1 MATPFEISATH
12 VENLA
17 ELAPEF
23 ATSIGDPRGADR
35 WSEYDL
41 AGHEAIVELARA
53 TRSKLVDHLDHPDQD
68 QRTAARVLVES
79 LDRRIESHEAGDHLE
94 DLGHLASSFRG
105 LRTTFD
111 SMDQS
116 SAAGWDAI
124 AGRLERLPEAFE
136 QYASRLEAGRT
147 AGRVVARRQAVSV
160 AEQARAL
167 QGAHSAYR
175 LLVDRADRAGFG
187 STRLRVA
194 AERAMEGAA
203 DFARYLE
210 ETYVPSS
217 RDRDAVG
224 RETYERKAGQF
235 LGMTVDA
242 LEAYAWGWGEFE
254 RLVGAMTEVAQRIES
269 NATLESMTA
278 RLEADTELR
287 ADSPEG
293 FCAVIQERLVD
304 AVERLD
310 GSHFDVDP
318 RIHDITVNIAPPGGA
333 LGAYYTR
340 PSEDFSRP
348 GSVWYSIGDQTEFPL
363 YHQIST
369 AYHEGFPGHHL
380 QIATAMA
387 NADRLSRAHRLN
399 VWYPGYGEGW
409 AMYTERLMG
418 ELGFLERPEF
428 EFGMLAKQL
437 YRATRVVVDIGLH
450 LELDIPAAAPIGS
463 GEPWS
468 FELGTQ
474 YMRRFG
480 FRTEAQ
486 SHAEVLR
493 YLGWPGQAIS
503 YKIGEREI
511 LSIRSESERRLGADF
526 DLKRFHSEMIG
537 NGAMGLAMLRSEM
550 AERL

>member
-1 MATPFEISATH
+1 MSPPHPNPTADLATLTLLGAEGWAVAH
-12 VENLA
+12 LYDARDLA
-17 ELAPEF
+17 RRLGRNP
-23 ATSIGDPRGADR
+23 DR
-35 WSEYDL
+35 WKDLGFGL
-41 AGHEAIVELARA
+41 AG
-53 TRSKLVDHLDHPDQD
+53 
-68 QRTAARVLVES
+68 
-79 LDRRIESHEAGDHLE
+79 GDALE
-94 DLGHLASSFRG
+94 DLGHLASSFRS
-105 LRTTFD
+105 LRTIFD

-124 AGRLERLPEAFE
+124 AGRLERLPRAFV
-136 QYASRLEAGRT
+136 QYAARLEAGRT
-147 AGRVVARRQAVSV
+147 TGRVVARRQAMSV

-175 LLVDRADRAGFG
+175 AAG
-187 STRLRVA
+187 
-194 AERAMEGAA
+194 
-203 DFARYLE
+203 FARYLE

-217 RDRDAVG
+217 SDRDAVG
-224 RETYERKAGQF
+224 RETYERKARQF
-235 LGMTVDA
+235 LGMKVDA
-242 LEAYAWGWGEFE
+242 HEAYEWGWGEFE
-254 RLVGAMTEVAQRIES
+254 RLVEAMKRVAQGIEPG
-269 NATLESMTA
+269 ATLESMTA

-287 ADSPEG
+287 ADSPEE

-318 RIHDITVNIAPPGGA
+318 RIHDIRVNIAPPGGA

-348 GSVWYSIGDQTEFPL
+348 GSVWYSVGDQTEFPL

-387 NADRLSRAHRLN
+387 NAERLSRAHRLT

-418 ELGFLERPEF
+418 ELGFLERPEY

-437 YRATRVVVDIGLH
+437 YRATRIVVDIGLH
-450 LELDIPAAAPIGS
+450 LEMGIPASAPIGR
-463 GEPWS
+463 GRPWT
-468 FELGTQ
+468 FDLATQ

-511 LSIRSESERRLGADF
+511 LSIRAETERRLGPDF
-526 DLKRFHSEMIG
+526 DLKRFHSDMIG
-537 NGAMGLAMLRSEM
+537 NGAMGLAMLRSEI

>member
-1 MATPFEISATH
+1 
-12 VENLA
+12 
-17 ELAPEF
+17 
-23 ATSIGDPRGADR
+23 
-35 WSEYDL
+35 
-41 AGHEAIVELARA
+41 
-53 TRSKLVDHLDHPDQD
+53 
-68 QRTAARVLVES
+68 
-79 LDRRIESHEAGDHLE
+79 
-94 DLGHLASSFRG
+94 
-105 LRTTFD
+105 
-111 SMDQS
+111 MDQNT
-116 SAAGWDAI
+116 ATGWDAI

-136 QYASRLEAGRT
+136 QYASRLEIGRR
-147 AGRVVARRQAVSV
+147 AGRVVARRQAISV
-160 AEQARAL
+160 AQQARAL
-167 QGAHSAYR
+167 EGPDSAYQR
-175 LLVDRADRAGFG
+175 LVDTAGHGGFG
-187 STRLRVA
+187 SERLVAA
-194 AERAMEGAA
+194 AERARRGAA

-210 ETYVPSS
+210 ETYLPSS

-224 RETYERKAGQF
+224 GETYERKAGQF

-242 LEAYAWGWGEFE
+242 VEAYEWGWGEFQ
-254 RLVGAMTEVAQRIES
+254 RLVAAMTDVAQRIEPG
-269 NATLESMTA
+269 ATFESMTA

-287 ADSPEG
+287 ASSREE
-293 FCAVIQERLVD
+293 FCDVIEARLAD

-318 RIHDITVNIAPPGGA
+318 RIHRITVNIAPPGGA
-333 LGAYYTR
+333 LGAYYVR
-340 PSEDFSRP
+340 PSEDFTRP
-348 GSVWYSIGDQTEFPL
+348 GSVWYAVGDQTEFPL

-387 NADRLSRAHRLN
+387 NADRLSRAHRLT

-450 LELDIPAAAPIGS
+450 LELDLPASAPVGA

-468 FELGTQ
+468 YELATA
-474 YMRRFG
+474 YMHRFG
-480 FRTEAQ
+480 FRTDAQ

-511 LSIRSESERRLGADF
+511 LSIRAETERRLGADF

-537 NGAMGLAMLRSEM
+537 NGAMGLAMLRTEM

>member
-1 MATPFEISATH
+1 MPTPFEISNAY
-12 VENLA
+12 VEQLID
-17 ELAPEF
+17 LAPEF
-23 ATSIGDPRGADR
+23 ATSVGDPRGADR
-35 WSEYDL
+35 WSDYGVSGQDAL
-41 AGHEAIVELARA
+41 VELARA
-53 TRSKLVDHLDHPDQD
+53 TRARLTEHLDHGDRR
-68 QRTAARVLVES
+68 QRTAARVLADS

-105 LRTTFD
+105 LRTVFD
-111 SMDQS
+111 SMDQGS
-116 SAAGWDAI
+116 QAGWDAI
-124 AGRLERLPEAFE
+124 AGRLERLPEAFG
-136 QYASRLEAGRT
+136 QYASRLETGRT
-147 AGRVVARRQAVSV
+147 AGRVVARRQAISV

-167 QGAHSAYR
+167 AGVHSAYQR
-175 LLVDRADRAGFG
+175 LVDAAEQAGFG
-187 STRLRVA
+187 SGRLTA
-194 AERAMEGAA
+194 AGERAKQGAS

-224 RETYERKAGQF
+224 RATYERKAGQF
-235 LGMTVDA
+235 LGMAVDA
-242 LEAYAWGWGEFE
+242 SEAYEWGWGEFD
-254 RLVGAMTEVAQRIES
+254 RLVSAMTAVAQRIEPG
-269 NATLESMTA
+269 ATLESMTA
-278 RLEADTELR
+278 RLEADPDLR
-287 ADSPEG
+287 AGSREE
-293 FCAVIQERLVD
+293 FCEVIEARLAD

-318 RIHDITVNIAPPGGA
+318 RIHRITVNIAPPGGA
-333 LGAYYTR
+333 LGAYYLR
-340 PSEDFSRP
+340 PSEDFTRP
-348 GSVWYSIGDQTEFPL
+348 GSVWYAVGDQTEFPL

-387 NADRLSRAHRLN
+387 NADHLSRAHRLT

-437 YRATRVVVDIGLH
+437 YRATRVMVDIGLH
-450 LELDIPAAAPIGS
+450 LELDLPASAPIGA

-468 FELGTQ
+468 YELATE

-480 FRTEAQ
+480 FRTDAQ
-486 SHAEVLR
+486 AHAEVLR

-511 LSIRSESERRLGADF
+511 LAIRSETERRLGDDF